1 MGVSPDGSDFFNR
14 FTDIFSRT
22 FVNSVARV
30 SLFLSSS
37 SLSQSDFFYLFIA
50 GVEGKSWIWP
60 HSTTHTHKHTHTQ
73 NLSLCRTP
81 LDEASAPSRDLF
93 LTTHNFSERQTTL
106 TQAEL
111 EPTIPTREQPYNYAL
126 DNAATGVG

>member
-50 GVEGKSWIWP
+50 GVEGKS
-60 HSTTHTHKHTHTQ
+60 
-73 NLSLCRTP
+73 
-81 LDEASAPSRDLF
+81 
-93 LTTHNFSERQTTL
+93 
-106 TQAEL
+106 
-111 EPTIPTREQPYNYAL
+111 
-126 DNAATGVG
+126 